1 MLKSAF
7 RFCYFYKYLKR
18 CNRCT
23 IHLQKFKATTSDLD
37 YIMMWVLPTAIIL
50 TDTFNVW
57 ATPTHLMCIST
68 SPKFGYL
75 KIRTNDTL
83 FDVLH
88 IYYAYN
94 CPTFAH
100 SIYII
105 PIYSQILHIR
115 LFVTPCFRV
124 SQSDSTS
131 IKKPSQKYP
140 YTLIYRYLIFS
151 NENIPPHPSIWE

>member
-1 MLKSAF
+1 
-7 RFCYFYKYLKR
+7 
-18 CNRCT
+18 
-23 IHLQKFKATTSDLD
+23 
-37 YIMMWVLPTAIIL
+37 MWVLPTAIIL

-83 FDVLH
+83 FNIL
-88 IYYAYN
+88 AYIIL
-94 CPTFAH
+94 TIVQLFVH
-100 SIYII
+100 SVYII

-131 IKKPSQKYP
+131 IKNPSQNTHIPLYIGTKNFQMKTYP
-140 YTLIYRYLIFS
+140 PPLYMGVAICDTL
-151 NENIPPHPSIWE
+151 